1 MCSGNIS
8 KKIIN
13 GFSMDYYLED
23 SNIFLEK
30 NDNYTL
36 FFIREFDNSLV
47 GFKYN
52 NNLYYYVKDAFDSI
66 IGILNTS
73 NNIVAKYKYDTWG
86 NILGILDGNDNDVS
100 NNMSHIANINPFR
113 YRGYYYDKEIE
124 MYYLGYRYYNPRI
137 RRFISTDN
145 AIYDDVIGGN
155 LYVYYYNNPVSK
167 KMKMEDLDYLRLH

>member
-13 GFSMDYYLED
+13 GFSTDYYLED

-52 NNLYYYVKDAFDSI
+52 NNLYYYVKDAFD
-66 IGILNTS
+66 
-73 NNIVAKYKYDTWG
+73 
-86 NILGILDGNDNDVS
+86 
-100 NNMSHIANINPFR
+100 
-113 YRGYYYDKEIE
+113 
-124 MYYLGYRYYNPRI
+124 
-137 RRFISTDN
+137 
-145 AIYDDVIGGN
+145 
-155 LYVYYYNNPVSK
+155 
-167 KMKMEDLDYLRLH
+167 